1 MDEAKKFPDTEG
13 RTRARRASADDRTA
27 ITSTPTVRTH
37 PTTVE
42 QTAAAAGSAVDS
54 GVESATQHSSE
65 KGNGSDSGIV
75 GRVRERAGAQL
86 STQKDLATE
95 GIGTIARAVRQT
107 THELRE
113 QKHDTMAEYVERAA
127 DQLERMSAQLKN
139 KDVGEM
145 FRDAQNLA
153 RRNPVAFVG
162 SAFALGLLGA
172 RFFKSSAPE
181 NGEHTSSWQ
190 RAGGSGSGSST
201 SASRGSGNVSNPT
214 YTESSAYGSAV
225 AGRPMDNAVDRG
237 TMSGPAHTRGGGLDT
252 ERE

>member
-1 MDEAKKFPDTEG
+1 MDEAKKFPETEG
-13 RTRARRASADDRTA
+13 RTRARRVSPDDRTA

-37 PTTVE
+37 ATTVE
-42 QTAAAAGSAVDS
+42 QTAAAAGSAVQS
-54 GVESATQHSSE
+54 GVESATQHSGE
-65 KGNGSDSGIV
+65 QGNGSDSGIV
-75 GRVRERAGAQL
+75 ERVRERAGAQL
-86 STQKDLATE
+86 TTQKDLATE

-139 KDVGEM
+139 KDIGEM

-172 RFFKSSAPE
+172 RFFKSSAP
-181 NGEHTSSWQ
+181 GHDVHTPAWQ
-190 RAGGSGSGSST
+190 RAGGT
-201 SASRGSGNVSNPT
+201 GNVSNPT
-214 YTESSAYGSAV
+214 HTESSGYGSAA
-225 AGRPMDNAVDRG
+225 AGRPMDNAVARG
-237 TMSGPAHTRGGGLDT
+237 TMPGPAHTRGGGLGT